1 MKAIIL
7 RAFGS
12 VDELIPAELP
22 TPAFSN
28 AAEEV
33 LIRVKAV
40 SINPIDVKTR
50 KGKGQAAR
58 LRKHDPMI
66 LGWDI
71 SGEVADAGSGQT
83 DFKKGDQ
90 VFGMI
95 RVPGIGEAYA
105 EYVVA
110 PAAHL
115 ALKPD
120 NITHEEAAA
129 AGIAAMTAWQAL
141 VTHGQVK
148 PGQKLLIHA
157 AAGGVGHYAV
167 QIAKYLGAHVTGTSS
182 AENRDFVL
190 ALGADEHIDYA
201 RQPFEEVAPEM
212 DYILDAIGGE
222 HIDRSLKVLRKGG
235 TIVALPSGLSE
246 SVSEKAAAQGKHG
259 IFFFAQSGPTDIRQL
274 AGLLAE
280 GRIRS
285 FLSEKFG
292 FDQMRQAHLHME
304 TGKTQGKLALTV

>member
-1 MKAIIL
+1 M
-7 RAFGS
+7 
-12 VDELIPAELP
+12 
-22 TPAFSN
+22 
-28 AAEEV
+28 
-33 LIRVKAV
+33 RVKAV

-71 SGEVADAGSGQT
+71 SGEIADAGSGPS
-83 DFKKGDQ
+83 DFRNGDP

-120 NITHEEAAA
+120 NISHEEAAA

-141 VTHGQVK
+141 VTHGRVK
-148 PGQKLLIHA
+148 PGQKVLIHA

-190 ALGADEHIDYA
+190 SLGADEHIDYT
-201 RQPFEEVAPEM
+201 REPFETVAPEM

-222 HIDRSLKVLRKGG
+222 HIDRSLRVLRKGG

-246 SVSEKAAAQGKHG
+246 GVSEKAEAQGKRG
-259 IFFFAQSGPTDIRQL
+259 VFFFAQSNPTDIRQL
-274 AGLLAE
+274 AGLLGE

-285 FLSEKFG
+285 FISERFP
-292 FDQMRQAHLHME
+292 FDQMRRAHLRME
-304 TGKTQGKLALTV
+304 TGKTRGKLVLAL

>member
-7 RAFGS
+7 QSFGS
-12 VDELIPAELP
+12 PDELITTELP
-22 TPAFSN
+22 VPTFTN

-33 LIRVKAV
+33 LVRVKAI

-50 KGKGQAAR
+50 NGKGQAAR
-58 LRKHDPMI
+58 LRKHNPMI

-83 DFKKGDQ
+83 DFRKGDQ
-90 VFGMI
+90 VFGMV

-110 PAAHL
+110 PATHL
-115 ALKPD
+115 ARKPD
-120 NITHEEAAA
+120 NISHEEAAA
-129 AGIAAMTAWQAL
+129 AGIAGMTAWQAL
-141 VTHGQVK
+141 VTHGKVK
-148 PGQKLLIHA
+148 PGQKVLIHA

-190 ALGADEHIDYA
+190 SLGADEHIDYTRA
-201 RQPFEEVAPEM
+201 PFETVASEM
-212 DYILDAIGGE
+212 DYVLDAIGGE

-235 TIVALPSGLSE
+235 VIVALPSGLSE
-246 SVSEKAAAQGKHG
+246 GVSEKAAAQGKHG
-259 IFFFAQSGPTDIRQL
+259 IFFFAQSNPTDIRQL
-274 AGLLAE
+274 AALLE
-280 GRIRS
+280 QGRIRS
-285 FLSEKFG
+285 IVSERFS
-292 FDQMRQAHLHME
+292 FDQIRRAHLQME
-304 TGKTQGKLALTV
+304 TGKTRGKLVLSF